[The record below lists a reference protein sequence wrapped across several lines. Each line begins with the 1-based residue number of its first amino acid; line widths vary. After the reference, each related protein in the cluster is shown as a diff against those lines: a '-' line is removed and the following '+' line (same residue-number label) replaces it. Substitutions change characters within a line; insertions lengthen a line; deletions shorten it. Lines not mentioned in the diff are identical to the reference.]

1 MAANSE
7 APENTKH
14 RLHQR
19 SLWIFYAIL
28 AATALGA
35 GFYDNVLSNYFK
47 DAYQV
52 TALQRGLIEFPREL
66 PGMITVLLVSVL
78 AGLGDLRM
86 AMIAQGMAVIGL
98 VLLGFLTPP
107 FAIMLA
113 IVFFHSVGGHLWYP
127 LESSIGI
134 SLIRDEA
141 TAGRIFG
148 RFKGIST
155 AFGMLASLVTY
166 FGFRFGIFSFVT
178 QVKSIF
184 LIAAAAA
191 LVAVILLAYLFR
203 HRQAMIGEV
212 AKPNEKAARR
222 PRFVFRRQYRN
233 YYILAT
239 VYGVQKQI
247 MMVYAPW
254 VLIDLLNKKADTLA
268 LLMMAGS
275 FIGIFFTPAIG
286 RWLDRYGI
294 RNMLF
299 LDAYSFIGVY
309 ICYGIL
315 AAGFTAGFLPKS
327 GWAVL
332 ATFVLF
338 IIDRMSMQMS
348 IVRTMY
354 LRSIVVSADDISP
367 TLSTGQSMDH
377 IVSIAMATLSG
388 LIWTTIGPQY
398 VFFIAAAMSL
408 VNYFV
413 ALKFKPGEPAA

>member
-1 MAANSE
+1 MTNYS
-7 APENTKH
+7 APQDPAHTA
-14 RLHQR
+14 HQR
-19 SLWIFYAIL
+19 SIWIFYAVL
-28 AATALGA
+28 AATAIGA

-52 TALQRGLIEFPREL
+52 SAFQRGLIEFPREL
-66 PGMITVLLVSVL
+66 PGMITILLVSVL
-78 AGLGDLRM
+78 AGFGDLRM

-107 FAIMLA
+107 FAIMLV
-113 IVFFHSVGGHLWYP
+113 IVFFHSLGGHLWFP
-127 LESSIGI
+127 MESSIGM

-148 RFKGIST
+148 RFKGVST
-155 AFGMLASLVTY
+155 AFGMLASLIT
-166 FGFRFGIFSFVT
+166 FIGFRAGIFSFVT
-178 QVKSIF
+178 KIKSIF
-184 LIAAAAA
+184 LISAGASLIA
-191 LVAVILLAYLFR
+191 LVLLYYLFR
-203 HRQAMIGEV
+203 HRQTMIGV
-212 AKPNEKAARR
+212 AASVRVKKLPR

-239 VYGVQKQI
+239 VFGVQKQI

-268 LLMMAGS
+268 LLMMLGS

-286 RWLDRYGI
+286 RWLDRFGI

-309 ICYGIL
+309 IGYGIL
-315 AAGFTAGFLPKS
+315 TAGFSTGLFSKS

-338 IIDRMSMQMS
+338 IIDRMSMQMG

-354 LRSIVVSADDISP
+354 LRSITLSTDDISP

-377 IVSIAMATLSG
+377 FVSIVMAALGG

-398 VFFIAAAMSL
+398 VFFIAAALSL

-413 ALKFKPGEPAA
+413 AFQVKSSKAENA